1 MRADVVDWVALN
13 MVRGIGPRTA
23 NLLINHFSS
32 PAGVLASS
40 RADLE
45 RAGLKPDAI
54 ADLRSSEILNRANAE
69 VERIQSLGARILTRD
84 ESTYPPL
91 LRELPDPPIVLYVMG
106 DDFFEMCSR
115 PCVAIVGSRRASVY
129 GSNVAGKLARELA
142 ERGIAVISGLARGI
156 DAAAHR
162 GALDARG
169 KTIAVLGTGIDV
181 TYPKEHGPLARQIAE
196 SGAVISEFPLETPP
210 LSQNFPYR
218 NRVLSGLCFGVL
230 VVEAAQYSGSL
241 ITARLAAEQG
251 REVFAVPGHITSPGA
266 YGPNALIRDGAK
278 LVATWEDIIEE
289 LPHDTRAVIL
299 ETALAANARVKGK
312 SEESSS
318 FGDGLTTF
326 ETATLKLLKPDVA
339 VHIDELIMSSRL
351 LRAELMSALLGLEM
365 KDRIKELPGKM
376 FVRKL

>member
-1 MRADVVDWVALN
+1 
-13 MVRGIGPRTA
+13 
-23 NLLINHFSS
+23 
-32 PAGVLASS
+32 
-40 RADLE
+40 
-45 RAGLKPDAI
+45 
-54 ADLRSSEILNRANAE
+54 
-69 VERIQSLGARILTRD
+69 
-84 ESTYPPL
+84 
-91 LRELPDPPIVLYVMG
+91 
-106 DDFFEMCSR
+106 
-115 PCVAIVGSRRASVY
+115 
-129 GSNVAGKLARELA
+129 
-142 ERGIAVISGLARGI
+142 VISGLARGI

-278 LVATWEDIIEE
+278 LVATWEDIVEE

-299 ETALAANARVKGK
+299 ETALAADARLKGK

-318 FGDGLTTF
+318 FCDGLTTF